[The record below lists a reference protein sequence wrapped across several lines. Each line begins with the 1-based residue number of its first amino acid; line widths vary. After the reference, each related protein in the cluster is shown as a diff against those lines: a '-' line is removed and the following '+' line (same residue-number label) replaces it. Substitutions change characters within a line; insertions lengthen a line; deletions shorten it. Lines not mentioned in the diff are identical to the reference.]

1 MHLLHRFRSTRVAVP
16 SRALPLALMLALLA
30 GCGSTPLPPWPA
42 KAPLPPVERGHVTPT
57 APLATQPAP
66 PAQPA
71 IALPVPATWP
81 AQAPSATL
89 QVPTPGEPSAVTA
102 HFPDPMVRYRTPGL
116 ADGRRAFTTNAELA
130 DWLGV
135 IASAQQGAG
144 TRTELLHLGPSQQGE
159 PILGLVITRAN
170 GTTPDALEASHRPT
184 VLLLAQQHGDEP
196 AGAEALLVLAQEL
209 AGGLL
214 EPLLDRINV
223 VLVPRANPDG
233 AETGTSAT
241 ASGVDMAKDHLTL
254 STPEARAIATLTR
267 DYRPILVLDAR
278 EFQAAG
284 ALTEQFGAVQS
295 DDALL
300 QYATAANV
308 PEFLSKAAREW
319 YYEPMAA
326 SLNTERLRNDWYF
339 EPVAGAGRDRV
350 AGGSVLPESVRNAS
364 GLKDAVGFVVASR
377 GVGLGREHIQRRVHT
392 LVTAISSALRST
404 AERSSN
410 LDQVRS
416 FVARDTRALAC
427 HGQVVVQA
435 VPTPAQRD
443 IELLDA
449 QSGVERTEHVS
460 WDSPLKLRTTTARP
474 RPCGYW
480 LAARADNVVDRL
492 KLLGVQVMRVAE
504 PGSIL
509 ADSYDQTG
517 TSATGQAPQV
527 QLRRNAIDV
536 PVGSYY
542 VPLNQPLANLAVAAL
557 EPDSPA
563 GYIAR
568 QVIEDVSEVARIVS
582 TPSLVFEESN

>member
-1 MHLLHRFRSTRVAVP
+1 VA
-16 SRALPLALMLALLA
+16 
-30 GCGSTPLPPWPA
+30 
-42 KAPLPPVERGHVTPT
+42 
-57 APLATQPAP
+57 
-66 PAQPA
+66 
-71 IALPVPATWP
+71 
-81 AQAPSATL
+81 
-89 QVPTPGEPSAVTA
+89 A
-102 HFPDPMVRYRTPGL
+102 HFPDPVVRYRTPGL
-116 ADGRRAFTTNAELA
+116 AEGRRAFTTNAELA

-135 IASAQQGAG
+135 IASAPQGAG

-159 PILGLVITRAN
+159 PILGLVITHAN

-233 AETGTSAT
+233 AETGTSET
-241 ASGVDMAKDHLTL
+241 AAGVDMAKDHLTL

-278 EFQAAG
+278 EFQAAD
-284 ALTEQFGAVQS
+284 ALGEQFGAVQS

-308 PEFLSKAAREW
+308 PEFLTKAAREW
-319 YYEPMAA
+319 YYEPMVAA
-326 SLNTERLRNDWYF
+326 LNTERLRSDWYF
-339 EPVAGAGRDRV
+339 EPVAGPGRDRV

-364 GLKDAVGFVVASR
+364 GLKTAVGFTVASR
-377 GVGLGREHIQRRVHT
+377 GAGLGREHIQRRVHT

-427 HGQVVVQA
+427 HDQVVVQA

-460 WDSPLKLRTTTARP
+460 WDSPLKLRTTIARP

-492 KLLGVQVMRVAE
+492 KLLGVQVLRVAE

-517 TSATGQAPQV
+517 ASATDQAPQV
-527 QLRRNAIDV
+527 QLRRNAIDA
-536 PVGSYY
+536 PAGSYY
-542 VPLNQPLANLAVAAL
+542 VPLSQPLANLAVAAL

-563 GYIAR
+563 GYVAR
-568 QVIEDVSEVARIVS
+568 RVIEDVSEVARIVS